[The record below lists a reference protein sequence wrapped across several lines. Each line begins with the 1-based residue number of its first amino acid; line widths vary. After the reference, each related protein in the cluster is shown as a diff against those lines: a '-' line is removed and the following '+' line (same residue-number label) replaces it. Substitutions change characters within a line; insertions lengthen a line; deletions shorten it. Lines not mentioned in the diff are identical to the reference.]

1 MNTNPCPIPS
11 SPTQEPSGLAHHPTP
26 HRALRR
32 RARRWWAPL
41 LAAVLLAPTVARTE
55 EPAPPTLVVQPV
67 KMPFELSS
75 PWYRSPLGR
84 GIQTLLITELSQ
96 QGRFQI
102 LESAELDDVNSE
114 NRLRNDSQQLAGAD
128 FLLATDL
135 LEAGHANDTKKGQG
149 PLSLPRIFIGRQH
162 TTRVEMDWR
171 LVQLPSR
178 KIVAT
183 GHTVG
188 EEVGKRSFWEANA
201 DPAHFQSQEFRDS
214 AMGKA
219 LRKAIVAVA
228 TEVGHAKLPAAAPS
242 QPLVTPKSTV
252 PDPTLIESV
261 TPAKAVV
268 TAEVTAT
275 LPGGIVIVSAGR
287 QQGLKVGD
295 LLQVFELVE
304 LKDESGRVVFTQ
316 EKPVGNVV
324 LDTVTEDQGKGLST
338 DAAAVKPGCRVKK
351 T

>member
-1 MNTNPCPIPS
+1 MPFDLYTPLFRS
-11 SPTQEPSGLAHHPTP
+11 TVGRGLA
-26 HRALRR
+26 
-32 RARRWWAPL
+32 
-41 LAAVLLAPTVARTE
+41 
-55 EPAPPTLVVQPV
+55 
-67 KMPFELSS
+67 
-75 PWYRSPLGR
+75 
-84 GIQTLLITELSQ
+84 TLLITELSQ

-102 LESAELDDVNSE
+102 LESAELDEVNSE

-135 LEAGHANDTKKGQG
+135 LEAGHANQAKKGQG

-201 DPAHFQSQEFRDS
+201 NRIDVQSQEFRDS

-228 TEVGHAKLPAAAPS
+228 TEVGQAKLPAAVQS
-242 QPLVTPKSTV
+242 KSLVPPKSIV
-252 PDPTLIESV
+252 PDPTLIEPV

-316 EKPVGNVV
+316 EKPVANVV
-324 LDTVTEDQGKGLST
+324 LDALTEDQGKGLST
-338 DAAAVKPGCRVKK
+338 DAVAVKPGCRVKQ

>member
-1 MNTNPCPIPS
+1 M
-11 SPTQEPSGLAHHPTP
+11 
-26 HRALRR
+26 
-32 RARRWWAPL
+32 
-41 LAAVLLAPTVARTE
+41 
-55 EPAPPTLVVQPV
+55 
-67 KMPFELSS
+67 
-75 PWYRSPLGR
+75 
-84 GIQTLLITELSQ
+84 QTLLITELSQ

-102 LESAELDDVNSE
+102 LESEEMYDVQSE
-114 NRLRNDSQQLAGAD
+114 NRLRNESDKLAGAD
-128 FLLATDL
+128 FLLVTDL
-135 LEAGHANDTKKGQG
+135 LEAGHAMDAKKGRG
-149 PLSLPRIFIGRQH
+149 ILPFREIFSGDKH

-201 DPAHFQSQEFRDS
+201 NRIDVQSQEFRDS

-228 TEVGHAKLPAAAPS
+228 TEVGQAKLPAAAPS
-242 QPLVTPKSTV
+242 QPLVPPKSSV
-252 PDPTLIESV
+252 PDPTLIEPV

-324 LDTVTEDQGKGLST
+324 LDALTEDQGKGLST
-338 DAAAVKPGCRVKK
+338 DAAAVKPGCRVKQ